1 MAVLDR
7 LAVVV
12 EFKSAAVSWLSRYG
26 TILALILLILFNLA
40 FTANFAT
47 WQTLNINLTQVST
60 ILIVAI
66 GMTLVIGS
74 GGIDLSVGSL
84 MAISGAI
91 APLIFLN
98 HIVQLPN
105 IYVGVALAFTLPVLL
120 AGLFG
125 FFNGWLITRYKVQ
138 PIVATL
144 ILFIAG
150 RGIAQSF
157 TDSNQVIFTTP
168 EFQFIGLGRL
178 VGVPV
183 QVIIMSVIVATGV
196 WAVGRTIFGK
206 HLLAVG
212 GNEAAARLAGV
223 RVDRIKLQVSSVLD
237 FKVATNPAVVVNN
250 LDWTSPLSAI
260 EFLRD
265 IGKHFSVNQMLSKD
279 SVANRLEGGISYT
292 EFSYQVL
299 QAFDYLE
306 LYRRYNCTLQLG
318 GSDQWGNI
326 VAGLDL
332 IRRVE
337 SGSGHALTVPLLTK
351 ADGTKF
357 GKSAGGSIW
366 LDPEMTS
373 PYAFFQYWL
382 NSDDKDVINFLKL
395 FSFNSRQEI
404 EEIEKEHNENP
415 GARNAHRALAR
426 ELTALIHGE
435 ETSARVE
442 EAAKALFGQ
451 GDLNTLDEKT
461 LASALSELPRVQ
473 ISSNEEIPTWVD
485 LLAAAGV
492 VDSKSAARRIV
503 KEGGAYLNNE
513 KISGEDFRLEKSHF
527 LCGKYAVL
535 RKGKRDL
542 AAVELV

>member
-1 MAVLDR
+1 MSQFLDDLR
-7 LAVVV
+7 WRGLIAQTTDEKELA
-12 EFKSAAVSWLSRYG
+12 AAIEKPITLYIGFDPTAPSIHVG
-26 TILALILLILFNLA
+26 NL
-40 FTANFAT
+40 
-47 WQTLNINLTQVST
+47 V
-60 ILIVAI
+60 
-66 GMTLVIGS
+66 
-74 GGIDLSVGSL
+74 
-84 MAISGAI
+84 
-91 APLIFLN
+91 
-98 HIVQLPN
+98 
-105 IYVGVALAFTLPVLL
+105 VLL
-120 AGLFG
+120 VLRRFQLAGHH
-125 FFNGWLITRYKVQ
+125 
-138 PIVATL
+138 PIA
-144 ILFIAG
+144 
-150 RGIAQSF
+150 
-157 TDSNQVIFTTP
+157 
-168 EFQFIGLGRL
+168 L
-178 VGVPV
+178 VGG
-183 QVIIMSVIVATGV
+183 ATGL
-196 WAVGRTIFGK
+196 VGDPSGR
-206 HLLAVG
+206 
-212 GNEAAARLAGV
+212 NEERSLNSSEIV
-223 RVDRIKLQVSSVLD
+223 EQWVNRIKLQVSSVLD
-237 FKVATNPAVVVNN
+237 FKVAANPAIVVNN

-306 LYRRYNCTLQLG
+306 LYRRNKCTLQLG

-337 SGSGHALTVPLLTK
+337 GGSGHALTVPLLTK

-357 GKSAGGSIW
+357 GKTAGGSVW

-382 NSDDKDVINFLKL
+382 NSDDKDVINFLKV
-395 FSFNSRQEI
+395 FSFKSRQEI
-404 EEIEKEHNENP
+404 AEIEKEHNENP

-426 ELTALIHGE
+426 ELTSLIHGT

-451 GDLNTLDEKT
+451 GDLTTLDEKT

-473 ISSNEEIPTWVD
+473 ISANEEIPTWVD
-485 LLAAAGV
+485 LLAAARV

-542 AAVELV
+542 AAVELA